1 MIEIKMA
8 KQVLFN
14 EDAKKK
20 IKVGIDTVENAIRT
34 TIGPK
39 GRNAFIDNEM
49 QPKITNDGK
58 TIANSIT
65 LEDKLENMGA
75 WLVKNAS
82 SQTDDD
88 AGDGTSTTAVLLK
101 AIIDEAQK
109 RPESPMDIKRS
120 LVKWGETVTDMIKNA
135 STPITDEQIASV
147 ATISAEDENI
157 GRLIDEIIKKV
168 GRRVPINVSDNILPE
183 IEYEISD
190 GLETNVGFAH
200 HAFIN
205 NERNGTAEMENVA
218 VFATD
223 RRIGSLPDLMVL
235 LRLLEVNKIT
245 SLVILASDID
255 NGVMGSLI
263 NSKIMG
269 AFNSLVINARN
280 AELEDMVA
288 MSGATL
294 VSELTG
300 LKFSDVQ
307 LEHLGKVKKIVSSQ
321 KKTTIINDSPTAKAQ
336 ETMLRNLVEAS
347 TNLYEKRFL
356 TERAD
361 KLAGG
366 IAVIK
371 VGANVDTEREYQKF
385 KIEDAINATKSALD
399 EGIVEGGGM
408 CLYRISNQ
416 FKGNS
421 IGECILRNALK
432 EPLKA
437 IIENCNEDYTAIIKK
452 LPNKKGYDAKNDK
465 YCKMI
470 DKGIIDPARV
480 TRSAFQN
487 ALQSAANYI
496 TMNVAI
502 TETNKENK

>member
-1 MIEIKMA
+1 MS
-8 KQVLFN
+8 KQVIFN
-14 EDAKKK
+14 QEAQQR
-20 IKVGIDTVENAIRT
+20 IKVGIDIVENAIRT

-58 TIANSIT
+58 TIANSIV
-65 LEDKLENMGA
+65 LEEKLENMGA

-120 LVKWGETVTDMIKNA
+120 LMEWGEKIEKGIVGSSKAIKDN
-135 STPITDEQIASV
+135 QIASV
-147 ATISAEDENI
+147 ATISAEDERI
-157 GRLIDEIIKKV
+157 GNLINEIIEKV
-168 GRRVPINVSDNILPE
+168 GRKVPINVSDNVLPE

-190 GLETNVGFAH
+190 GLETNVGYAH

-205 NERNGTAEMENVA
+205 NVRNGTAEMENVA

-235 LRLLEVNKIT
+235 LRMLEENKIT

-263 NSKIMG
+263 QSKMVG

-294 VSELTG
+294 ISELTG
-300 LKFSDVQ
+300 LKFADVKI
-307 LEHLGKVKKIVSSQ
+307 EHLGKIKKIVASQ
-321 KKTTIINDSPTAKAQ
+321 KKTTIINDSLHAKTQ
-336 ETMLRNLVEAS
+336 ETMLRSLADAS
-347 TNLYEKRFL
+347 KNIYEKKFL
-356 TERAD
+356 TDRAD

-385 KIEDAINATKSALD
+385 KIEDAINATKSALE

-408 CLYRISNQ
+408 CLYRISNSL
-416 FKGNS
+416 KGNS
-421 IGECILRNALK
+421 IGESILRNALK
-432 EPLKA
+432 APLKA
-437 IIENCNEDYTAIIKK
+437 IIENCNEDYTNIIKR
-452 LPNKKGYDAKNDK
+452 LPPKKGYDAKKGK
-465 YCKMI
+465 YVDMI
-470 DKGIIDPARV
+470 KLGIIDPTRV
-480 TRSAFQN
+480 TRCAFKN
-487 ALQSAANYI
+487 ALESAANYI

-502 TETNKENK
+502 ADINKIEIK

>member
-1 MIEIKMA
+1 MA
-8 KQVLFN
+8 KQVIFN
-14 EDAKKK
+14 EEAKKK
-20 IKVGIDTVENAIRT
+20 IKVGIDIVENAIRT
-34 TIGPK
+34 TIGPN

-58 TIANSIT
+58 TIANSIV

-88 AGDGTSTTAVLLK
+88 AGDGTSTTSVLLK

-109 RPESPMDIKRS
+109 RPESPMVIKRS
-120 LVKWGETVTDMIKNA
+120 LTQWGKEVTRMIQESA
-135 STPITDEQIASV
+135 TPIEDNQIASV
-147 ATISAEDENI
+147 ATISAEDEKI
-157 GRLIDEIIKKV
+157 GVLIDEIIQKV
-168 GRRVPINVSDNILPE
+168 GRRVPINVSDNVLPE

-205 NERNGTAEMENVA
+205 NQRNGTAEMENVA

-235 LRLLEVNKIT
+235 LQTLEQNKIT

-263 NSKIMG
+263 QSKMVG

-294 VSELTG
+294 ISELSG
-300 LKFSDVQ
+300 IKFTDIK
-307 LEHLGKVKKIVSSQ
+307 LEHLGRVKKIVSSA
-321 KKTTIINDSPTAKAQ
+321 KKTTIINDNINAKTQ
-336 ETMLRNLVEAS
+336 ETMLRSMAEATS
-347 TNLYEKRFL
+347 NVYEKKFL
-356 TERAD
+356 NDRAD
-361 KLAGG
+361 RLAGG

-371 VGANVDTEREYQKF
+371 VGAHVDTEREYQKF
-385 KIEDAINATKSALD
+385 KIEDAINATKSALE
-399 EGIVEGGGM
+399 EGIVDGGGM
-408 CLYRISNQ
+408 CLYRISNRL
-416 FKGNS
+416 KGNS

-437 IIENCNEDYTAIIKK
+437 IIENCNEDYTRIIKR
-452 LPNKKGYDAKNDK
+452 LPNKKGYDAKNNK
-465 YCKMI
+465 FVNMRKA
-470 DKGIIDPARV
+470 GIIDPARV
-480 TRSAFQN
+480 TRCAFEN
-487 ALQSAANYI
+487 SLQSASNYI
-496 TMNVAI
+496 TCQVAI
-502 TETNKENK
+502 TEKNEVKK